1 MITNGVRRAATILV
15 CAPVLAALAVACGG
29 DSATVSAPAADCIR
43 VVDQNDEPTDECLAV
58 APDSERVDLVT
69 PSFSNPTPITNP
81 LHPTSEVQQ
90 VIMGGQ
96 IDDRPFRTEVTL
108 LPAKKP
114 ILFEGA
120 NIDAAIVQYVAYL
133 DGRIHEVA
141 LDWYAQADDGSVWYF
156 GEDVFNYEDGKVAD
170 TKGSWIASDQTPAA
184 LIMPA
189 TPTVGNVY
197 RPENAPEVVFEE
209 VRVEKVDQT
218 VRGPSGE
225 ISGAIEVMELHMDGT
240 REGKVFAPGYGEFST
255 GTAGGDLEAVSLA
268 SPTDKRQGP
277 LPAEFDAL
285 SGAAAGV
292 FDAVAAADAGRAEHA
307 GAALGEA
314 WEAALTKGI
323 PPLMKEQMDAHID
336 ALESALAKGEWR
348 AAEGAAL
355 RIAQNE
361 QDLRLLYQPVVDV
374 DLARIDLWTRQLPID
389 VNADDSGLVLS
400 AVAALDR
407 VWERTKPAVEDPG
420 AVDAAMQ
427 KLRQAADAENLPA
440 VDEAAT
446 ELSQAVRGL
455 RTR

>member
-1 MITNGVRRAATILV
+1 
-15 CAPVLAALAVACGG
+15 
-29 DSATVSAPAADCIR
+29 
-43 VVDQNDEPTDECLAV
+43 
-58 APDSERVDLVT
+58 
-69 PSFSNPTPITNP
+69 
-81 LHPTSEVQQ
+81 
-90 VIMGGQ
+90 
-96 IDDRPFRTEVTL
+96 
-108 LPAKKP
+108 
-114 ILFEGA
+114 
-120 NIDAAIVQYVAYL
+120 
-133 DGRIHEVA
+133 
-141 LDWYAQADDGSVWYF
+141 
-156 GEDVFNYEDGKVAD
+156 
-170 TKGSWIASDQTPAA
+170 
-184 LIMPA
+184 MPA
-189 TPTVGNVY
+189 TPTVGDVY

-218 VRGPSGE
+218 VPGPSGE

-268 SPTDKRQGP
+268 SPTDRRQGP
-277 LPAEFDAL
+277 LPAEFGAL

-307 GAALGEA
+307 GTALGEA

-323 PPLMKEQMDAHID
+323 PPRMKEQMDTDID
-336 ALESALAKGEWR
+336 ALDSALAEGEWR

-374 DLARIDLWTRQLPID
+374 DMARIDLWTRQLPID

-400 AVAALDR
+400 DVAALDR

-455 RTR
+455 HTR